1 LGVFESGLLF
11 FAIIQSVRVALGLLY
26 RISLND
32 GVISRRAFGQPPV
45 SIAIADV
52 TSIVEP
58 ASDLTTL
65 ATSNEPFP
73 GFTVN
78 GRSASGASKT
88 ISVSTKYFV
97 AQDVRWL
104 MRTIQAARPDLVP
117 AMGESALIREISK
130 LADERTRRV
139 VLGGLFGKY
148 NAMLNPDVAALER
161 ELTQLR
167 DRLLAEARA
176 RGFEVPENK

>member
-1 LGVFESGLLF
+1 
-11 FAIIQSVRVALGLLY
+11 
-26 RISLND
+26 
-32 GVISRRAFGQPPV
+32 
-45 SIAIADV
+45 
-52 TSIVEP
+52 
-58 ASDLTTL
+58 
-65 ATSNEPFP
+65 
-73 GFTVN
+73 
-78 GRSASGASKT
+78 
-88 ISVSTKYFV
+88 
-97 AQDVRWL
+97 
-104 MRTIQAARPDLVP
+104 
-117 AMGESALIREISK
+117 MGESALIREISK